1 MMISIIVPVYNVLNM
16 LEGCIN
22 SILNQTYDDFEIL
35 IVDDGSTDGSSVLC
49 DTLAEKDNRI
59 KVFHKVNGGLSDARN
74 YGLQHSKGDFFL
86 FIDSDDM
93 LHRDFCKVLVESQ
106 KKYNADIVSTD
117 IIEFYSQEQIDKL
130 NSTDYSIVEYVFKE
144 KEILQEYFKP
154 NKKIIINHG
163 LCMKL
168 YKRELFEDLQ
178 FEKGRL
184 HEDLFITYLLLNK
197 SNVFVYIDV
206 PFYYYYQCNTNSI
219 TKNYGEKNFNDEVAA
234 IEKIYDFFRTD
245 MDLKDS
251 LCHFIVY
258 HGMFILEKSCC
269 LRGSKLFRRNKRK
282 IRKLIIYSIKES
294 NNFNFVKK
302 VRLFIGC
309 IFTKVYKLLKR
320 VMNKTK
326 V

>member
-1 MMISIIVPVYNVLNM
+1 MKISIIVPVYNVLNM

-22 SILNQTYDDFEIL
+22 SIINQTYGDFEIL

-49 DTLAEKDNRI
+49 DTLAEKDSRI
-59 KVFHKVNGGLSDARN
+59 KVFHKSNGGLSDARN
-74 YGLQHSKGDFFL
+74 YGLEHAQGDFFL

-106 KKYNADIVSTD
+106 KKYDADIVSTD
-117 IIEFYSQEQIDKL
+117 IIEFYSQEDVNRL
-130 NSTDYSIVEYVFKE
+130 NSRDYSIHEFLFEE

-154 NKKIIINHG
+154 QKKIIINHG

-168 YKRELFEDLQ
+168 YKRTLFKDLR
-178 FEKGRL
+178 FEQGRL

-197 SNVFVYIDV
+197 CKVFVYIDV

-234 IEKIYDFFRTD
+234 IIKIYNFFRED
-245 MDLKDS
+245 NELKDS

-258 HGMFILEKSCC
+258 HGMFILEKSSC
-269 LRGSKLFRRNKRK
+269 LTGSKLYKENKRK
-282 IRKLIIYSIKES
+282 IRKLMINCVIKS
-294 NNFNFVKK
+294 NEFNFIKK
-302 VRLFIGC
+302 FQLCMGC
-309 IFTKVYKLLKR
+309 IFTKAYNMLKR
-320 VMNKTK
+320 VIKK
-326 V
+326 QK